1 MTVEIHYEEPI
12 FHFSFPFG
20 RFNRLIHSLNF
31 VRVTGANKN
40 ARKLQSN
47 YSVNIFGLWLFVGFF
62 FFFRPTIGVWTV
74 LNWLLRFDSQKSSAL
89 FVLIRV
95 SLLCS
100 SQRVYRQHEGQFG
113 RGTSPLERAGSEHL

>member
-12 FHFSFPFG
+12 FHFSFLFG

-47 YSVNIFGLWLFVGFF
+47 YSVNIFGLWLFV
-62 FFFRPTIGVWTV
+62 
-74 LNWLLRFDSQKSSAL
+74 
-89 FVLIRV
+89 
-95 SLLCS
+95 
-100 SQRVYRQHEGQFG
+100 
-113 RGTSPLERAGSEHL
+113 